1 MAETLADLV
10 RIGEPVK
17 TVILSIGLSKSDST
31 YVGKTVTVKN
41 ESGST
46 IGSATLD
53 SNYKC
58 TIVVA
63 ETGIMTASVTNTSG
77 KTVSKSFVLSKS
89 DLNTTVSI
97 TISLAPD
104 MVAWSSA
111 TDDQIVDIVNAY
123 YDGTLTLDQIK
134 AVWKVGDTR
143 SISLDAMS
151 TSGTGAVSKES
162 WSVGE
167 SHRAQTVEITIADFD
182 HDTLST
188 ATGGKTKA
196 LLTWTQKNC
205 LRASGVSDTG
215 GSSNGEHGYMNSSN
229 TNSGSWNGCARRK
242 WCNGAYYDAFP
253 SKLKGLL
260 KQVNKQTCQSYSSST
275 LQTSKDYIF
284 LPSEWEIFGSRLYA
298 VAQEGTQYSYY
309 TTTANRYKLPKWSS
323 GDSSDVWWE
332 RSPCSGYSN
341 AFCMVYF
348 NGNADYGYASYSY
361 GLAPFGCF

>member
-10 RIGEPVK
+10 RCAPVK
-17 TVILSIGLSKSDST
+17 TVILSIGLSKSDSA
-31 YVGKTVTVKN
+31 YAGKTVTVKN

-46 IGSATLD
+46 IGSAALN

-58 TIVVA
+58 TIVVT
-63 ETGIMTASVTNTSG
+63 EIGTMTASVTNTSG

-97 TISLAPD
+97 TISLVPD

-143 SISLDAMS
+143 SISLGAMS

-205 LRASGVSDTG
+205 LRDANVSDTS
-215 GSSNGEHGYMNSSN
+215 GSNNSENGYMNSSD

-260 KQVNKQTCQSYSSST
+260 KQVNKQTCQSYNSST
-275 LQTSKDYIF
+275 LQISKDYIF
-284 LPSEWEIFGSRLYA
+284 LPSEWEIFGNRSYA

-323 GDSSDVWWE
+323 DSSSDIWWK
-332 RSPCSGYSN
+332 RSPRSGYSSS
-341 AFCMVYF
+341 FCDV
-348 NGNADYGYASYSY
+348 NVGGSSSSHAASYTY

>member
-17 TVILSIGLSKSDST
+17 TVILSIGLSKSDSA
-31 YVGKTVTVKN
+31 YAGKTVTIKN

-46 IGSATLD
+46 IGSAALD

-58 TIVVA
+58 TIIVA
-63 ETGIMTASVTNTSG
+63 EIGIMTASVTNTSG

-143 SISLDAMS
+143 SISLGAMS

-205 LRASGVSDTG
+205 LRASGVSDID
-215 GSSNGEHGYMNSSN
+215 GSNNGEHGYMNSSN

-284 LPSEWEIFGSRLYA
+284 LASEWEIFGSRLYA

-309 TTTANRYKLPKWSS
+309 TTTANRYKLPKW
-323 GDSSDVWWE
+323 DSSYSSDFWWE
-332 RSPCSGYSN
+332 RSPYSGYGSG
-341 AFCMVYF
+341 FCRVNTDGSA
-348 NGNADYGYASYSY
+348 NGGDASYTR

>member
-17 TVILSIGLSKSDST
+17 TVILSIGLSKSDSA
-31 YVGKTVTVKN
+31 YAGKTVTVKN

-63 ETGIMTASVTNTSG
+63 EIGTMTASVTNTSG

-143 SISLDAMS
+143 SISLGAMS

-215 GSSNGEHGYMNSSN
+215 GSRNDEHGYMNSSD
-229 TNSGSWNGCARRK
+229 TNYGSWDNCARRK

-260 KQVNKQTCQSYSSST
+260 KQVNKQTCKSYYIST
-275 LQTSKDYIF
+275 LQISKDYIF
-284 LPSEWEIFGSRLYA
+284 LPSEWEIFGSR
-298 VAQEGTQYSYY
+298 S
-309 TTTANRYKLPKWSS
+309 
-323 GDSSDVWWE
+323 
-332 RSPCSGYSN
+332 
-341 AFCMVYF
+341 
-348 NGNADYGYASYSY
+348 
-361 GLAPFGCF
+361 

>member
-17 TVILSIGLSKSDST
+17 TVILSIGLSKSDSA
-31 YVGKTVTVKN
+31 YAGKTVTIKN

-46 IGSATLD
+46 IGSAALD

-58 TIVVA
+58 TIIVA
-63 ETGIMTASVTNTSG
+63 EIGTMTASVTNTSG

-205 LRASGVSDTG
+205 LRASGISDID
-215 GSSNGEHGYMNSSN
+215 GSNNSEHGYMNSSN

-260 KQVNKQTCQSYSSST
+260 KQVDKQTCQSYNSST

-284 LPSEWEIFGSRLYA
+284 LPSEWEIFGSRSYA

-309 TTTANRYKLPKWSS
+309 TTTANRYKLPKWHSS
-323 GDSSDVWWE
+323 YSSDRWWE
-332 RSPCSGYSN
+332 RSPYSGINYL
-341 AFCMVYF
+341 FCAVYIDGSA
-348 NGNADYGYASYSY
+348 NYGYASDPR
-361 GLAPFGCF
+361 GLAPFGCS